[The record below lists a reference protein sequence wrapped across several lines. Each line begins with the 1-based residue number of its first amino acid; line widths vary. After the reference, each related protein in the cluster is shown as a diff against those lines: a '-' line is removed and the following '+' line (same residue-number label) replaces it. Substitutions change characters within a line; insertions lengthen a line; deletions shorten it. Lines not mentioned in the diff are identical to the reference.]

1 MAVNCQV
8 LGQPGRDNAL
18 YVEVNTGQA
27 IHRLLFDCGEACLR
41 DLSVAQIQQIDAL
54 LFSHFHIDHV
64 AGFDSFL
71 RSNYDRPDRPVRI
84 FGPPGAA
91 EVLHHRLRGATWN
104 LVADSTGEFLVTE
117 VHHQRMVAFRFVTH
131 EAFAV
136 AHPAGDVPFTGIV
149 VDEPD
154 YRIEARLMDHGVPCA
169 AYCVREKPRSNVNT
183 DALAQLGLAPGPWL
197 KAVKDPAADPDTA
210 VQAGGVSYRVG
221 QLRQRLLIVT
231 PGESIAYLTDFRL
244 DEPSEERL
252 VAMLAGCQTIVCENN
267 FRDQDRDLAHRWF
280 HMTSAEVA
288 GLASRVKPQKLVLF
302 HLSDRYAQAEWQEQ
316 LAEVRAGF
324 PGACFPESWTFDR

>member
-1 MAVNCQV
+1 VDYQV

-27 IHRLLFDCGEACLR
+27 IHRLLFDCGEGCLR

-64 AGFDSFL
+64 AGFDSLL

-91 EVLHHRLRGATWN
+91 EVLQHRLRGATWN
-104 LVADSTGEFLVTE
+104 LVQGSPGEFLITE
-117 VHHQRMVAFRFVTH
+117 IHSQRMITFRFLTC
-131 EAFAV
+131 EAFAL
-136 AHPAGDVPFTGIV
+136 AHLIDEVPSAGIV

-183 DALAQLGLAPGPWL
+183 DALAQLGLVPGPWL
-197 KAVKDPAADPDTA
+197 KTANDPATAPDTEIQ
-210 VQAGGVSYRVG
+210 VGGASYRVG
-221 QLRQRLLIVT
+221 QLRQRLLVTT
-231 PGESIAYLTDFRL
+231 PGESIA
-244 DEPSEERL
+244 
-252 VAMLAGCQTIVCENN
+252 
-267 FRDQDRDLAHRWF
+267 
-280 HMTSAEVA
+280 
-288 GLASRVKPQKLVLF
+288 
-302 HLSDRYAQAEWQEQ
+302 
-316 LAEVRAGF
+316 
-324 PGACFPESWTFDR
+324 